1 MVKKGGDLGNIFAN
15 IYNIATEKADTRSWS
30 TLPDSIHILRLNLS
44 TGTHTLNIKIN
55 GVSQAIE
62 VSINQ
67 NKQTL
72 ITLNTIGTHVGHNI
86 FNL

>member
-1 MVKKGGDLGNIFAN
+1 MGNLFAN
-15 IYNIATEKADTRSWS
+15 LYNIATEKADTRSWS
-30 TLPDSIHILRLNLS
+30 TLPDSIDILRVNLS
-44 TGTHTLNIKIN
+44 EGTHTLNVHIN
-55 GVSQAIE
+55 GVNQKIK

-72 ITLNTIGTHVGHNI
+72 VVLNTIGNYIGHNI